1 MKDIILRDKNIRFT
15 CRVSLIIEKG
25 EKLLF
30 QIMPKDTNYTLVGGK
45 MSLMETS
52 KDTLIRELKEEIGY
66 DVTTDDKI
74 KLVEIAENFFD
85 YIDDDGKVQNIH
97 NILFIYKIVLNK
109 NSNIREDKEFPM
121 IDKENTK
128 LCWISK
134 EEAKSASILPKEA
147 KNFIDQDEFVYG
159 IINDLQGLNDQ

>member
-1 MKDIILRDKNIRFT
+1 MKDIILRYENIRFT
-15 CRVSLIIEKG
+15 CRVSLIIEK
-25 EKLLF
+25 EDKLLF

-52 KDTLIRELKEEIGY
+52 KDTLIRELKEEIEY
-66 DVTTDDKI
+66 DITNDDKI

-85 YIDDDGKVQNIH
+85 YIDDDGKIQKIH
-97 NILFIYKIVLNK
+97 NILFIYKITLSK
-109 NSNIREDKEFPM
+109 NSNIKSDKLFKM
-121 IDKENTK
+121 KDKKNK

-134 EEAKSASILPKEA
+134 EEAKKASILPKEA

-159 IINDLQGLNDQ
+159 VINDLQGLENVV